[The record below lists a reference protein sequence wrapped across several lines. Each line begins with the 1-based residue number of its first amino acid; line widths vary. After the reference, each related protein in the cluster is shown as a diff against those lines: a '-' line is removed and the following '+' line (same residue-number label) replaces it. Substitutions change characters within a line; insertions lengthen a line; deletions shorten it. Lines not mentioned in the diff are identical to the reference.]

1 MLTFVLLFIQSILFN
16 SNSYNIL
23 IKAVFFDLDGT
34 LISFETHQI
43 LRSAKN
49 AIRQLRERGIKVF
62 VATGRHKSTKD
73 DLKDLE
79 FDGYV
84 TLNGSVCLLGDET
97 IYKEQ
102 IPRQD
107 IHVLVDY
114 LQRVESFPCV
124 FVEEDFRSLNYRN
137 EATDEIFSLLN
148 YPETP
153 VCNIDQIEDNPIYQ
167 VLAFFEERQEER
179 IMRMLPSCKT
189 TRWNPIFTDIVPAS
203 SDKWVGITKML
214 DHYHIL
220 PEETMTF
227 GDGGNDISML
237 QHAGIGIAMGNA
249 ADEVKA
255 NADYVTDTVEND
267 GVWKAIVHFGLLNG

>member
-1 MLTFVLLFIQSILFN
+1 M
-16 SNSYNIL
+16 
-23 IKAVFFDLDGT
+23 IKAIFFDLDGT

-43 LRSAKN
+43 PQSAKD

-62 VATGRHKSTKD
+62 VATGRHKSTKE
-73 DLKDLE
+73 DLKDLV

-84 TLNGSVCLLGDET
+84 TLNGSVCLIGDET
-97 IYKEQ
+97 IYKEH
-102 IPRQD
+102 IPKKD
-107 IHVLVDY
+107 IHALINYV
-114 LQRVESFPCV
+114 RHVESFPCV

-153 VCNIDQIEDNPIYQ
+153 VCDMDLIKDKQIYQ
-167 VLAFFEERQEER
+167 VLAFFEEGQEER
-179 IMRMLPSCKT
+179 IMQTLPDCKT
-189 TRWNPIFTDIVPAS
+189 TRWNPIFTDIVPAG
-203 SDKWVGITKML
+203 SDKWTGITKML
-214 DHYHIL
+214 DYYHIL

-237 QHAGIGIAMGNA
+237 QHAGIGVALGNA
-249 ADEVKA
+249 ADEVKK

-267 GVWKAIVHFGLLNG
+267 GVLKAVMHFGLLD